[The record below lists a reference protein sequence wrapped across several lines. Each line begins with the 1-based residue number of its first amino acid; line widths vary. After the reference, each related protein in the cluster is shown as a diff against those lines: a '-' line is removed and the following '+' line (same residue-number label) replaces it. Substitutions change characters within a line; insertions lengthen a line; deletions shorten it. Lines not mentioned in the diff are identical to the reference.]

1 MYKNKAIF
9 IKQNFTNPLYERR
22 LKRNQSNQN
31 NHHNEHNQNN
41 QNNQNIKPLL
51 IPGNINKI
59 KTPPELLEK
68 ENNTYESINKL
79 FCDNTISK

>member
-1 MYKNKAIF
+1 MYKNKPIF

-22 LKRNQSNQN
+22 LKSNQNNKN
-31 NHHNEHNQNN
+31 NHHNE
-41 QNNQNIKPLL
+41 NNQNIKPLL

-79 FCDNTISK
+79 FCDNTITK